1 DGACGADCRVWDVQW
16 AGGGRF
22 AAAAGYRARW
32 DAAEGVWETE
42 HENASAVA
50 GDPRVRDVLGVVPG
64 AGVQA
69 AGDAGYYVVRRE
81 LDAGVCDA
89 GGAADS
95 RAGIEAGI
103 SRAGRAGR

>member
-1 DGACGADCRVWDVQW
+1 MIVMAFFFSSRRRHTRLLGDWSSDVCSSDL
-16 AGGGRF
+16 
-22 AAAAGYRARW
+22 AAAAGDGARW
-32 DAAEGVWETE
+32 DVAEGVWETE
-42 HENASAVA
+42 HENASAVG

-95 RAGIEAGI
+95 RAGIEA
-103 SRAGRAGR
+103 